1 MTWQQAIKARPA
13 AWTRSARGW
22 ARHLPS
28 PARAALRALVSAE
41 PRSRLTRPGL
51 ALDLLIAALATFA
64 VAVTVGKTGNCAQ
77 YGPVTQCM
85 TQSSGHHLADALVAA
100 FTTVPLALRRIRPL
114 TAFWVIAMAAVAA
127 PHLAY
132 NIVTMAAAGVAAYS
146 AVVYSRYRAAAIVCV
161 PLAGLL
167 VATAFPT
174 VAAPLRLPGAVAILL
189 GLMTVV
195 YVAQAV
201 RTWRRR
207 LGESQARLDRLQA
220 EHEAAT
226 ALALA
231 TERARIASELHDV
244 VTHNVSVMIVQAGAA
259 RQVLTNSPGA
269 ARDALLAVESSGR
282 AAMAEL
288 RYLLGL
294 LSPAADAGD
303 LAREGGPD
311 TDQLQPQPGLRQLG
325 ALVDRVRA
333 AGLEVELRAA
343 VPSDLPPGLD
353 LAAYRVI
360 QEALTNVLKH
370 AGTTKATVSADCQ
383 RDRLA
388 VCVTDAGPRES
399 APVPGTPVPGTTVPG
414 TTVPGT
420 AFRAHVAV
428 PGTGRGLLG
437 LRERV
442 AVYGGEL
449 TAGPVPGGGWRVQT
463 SLPLDAVPAR
473 LDAEL
478 MNLAAQYRE
487 QGGAEPAG
495 SRPAPAPCP

>member
-1 MTWQQAIKARPA
+1 
-13 AWTRSARGW
+13 
-22 ARHLPS
+22 
-28 PARAALRALVSAE
+28 
-41 PRSRLTRPGL
+41 
-51 ALDLLIAALATFA
+51 
-64 VAVTVGKTGNCAQ
+64 
-77 YGPVTQCM
+77 
-85 TQSSGHHLADALVAA
+85 
-100 FTTVPLALRRIRPL
+100 
-114 TAFWVIAMAAVAA
+114 
-127 PHLAY
+127 
-132 NIVTMAAAGVAAYS
+132 
-146 AVVYSRYRAAAIVCV
+146 VVYSRYRMAALVCV

-167 VATAFPT
+167 VATAFPA
-174 VAAPLRLPGAVAILL
+174 VAAPLRLPGATAILL
-189 GLMTVV
+189 GLLPVV
-195 YVAQAV
+195 YLGQAM

-207 LGESQARLDRLQA
+207 VGESQARLTRLQA

-294 LSPAADAGD
+294 LSPAAGAGD

-311 TDQLQPQPGLRQLG
+311 TDQLQPQPGLRQLS

-370 AGTTKATVSADCQ
+370 AGTTQAAVSVDWQ
-383 RDRLA
+383 RGCLA
-388 VCVTDAGPRES
+388 VCVTDAGPR
-399 APVPGTPVPGTTVPG
+399 TPVAAGPD
-414 TTVPGT
+414 
-420 AFRAHVAV
+420 AAV

-437 LRERV
+437 MRERV

-449 TAGPVPGGGWRVQT
+449 TAGPVPGGGWRVQA

-478 MNLAAQYRE
+478 VNLAAQSRPH
-487 QGGAEPAG
+487 GGAERSGQRPVPA
-495 SRPAPAPCP
+495 SSP